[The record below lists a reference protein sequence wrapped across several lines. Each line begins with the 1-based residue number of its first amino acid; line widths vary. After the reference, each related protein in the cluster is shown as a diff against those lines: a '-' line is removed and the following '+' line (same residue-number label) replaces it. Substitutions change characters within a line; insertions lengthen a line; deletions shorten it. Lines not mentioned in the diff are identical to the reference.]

1 MGAHSRSKGKRGER
15 EIVALARAAGLAAE
29 RTWHT
34 AQLPNAPE
42 RCCDVRIAGQ
52 PFQVKRSRDGF
63 RAPYDGLANVAGL
76 FVRSDGREWLAVLP
90 AEALLQL
97 LKPQAVAS
105 QAAQAVMTEP
115 GFGEVDR

>member
-1 MGAHSRSKGKRGER
+1 MSVKSRSKGKRGER
-15 EIVALARAAGLAAE
+15 EVVRLARAAGLAAE

-34 AQLPNAPE
+34 AQSPDPRE
-42 RCCDVRIAGQ
+42 RCCDVRIAGH
-52 PFQVKRSRDGF
+52 PAQVKVAADGF
-63 RAPYDGLANVAGL
+63 RALYEALDGVDMA
-76 FVRSDGREWLAVLP
+76 FVRADRREWIAVLP
-90 AEALLQL
+90 AVALLRL